1 MFGLFKAKKLEIASP
16 VTGECIGLESVNDE
30 VFSQKMV
37 GDGVAV
43 IPDEGIFG
51 APISGK
57 LSKLFETQHAYIIGH
72 DSGVEVMVHIG
83 LDTVD
88 LKGDG
93 FKALAK
99 ESDTLQAGDPV
110 VEADLERIKSL
121 GKEIVTPVIV
131 SETGSFKE
139 IVKRDG
145 SVAAAETIME
155 LK

>member
-16 VTGECIGLESVNDE
+16 VSGECVGLESVNDE
-30 VFSQKMV
+30 VFSQRMV

-43 IPDEGIFG
+43 IPVEGVFG
-51 APISGK
+51 APVSGK
-57 LSKLFETQHAYIIGH
+57 LSKLFETHHAYIVRH

-83 LDTVD
+83 LDTVE

-99 ESDTLQAGDPV
+99 EGDEVKAGDPII
-110 VEADLERIKSL
+110 EADLERIKSL
-121 GKEIVTPVIV
+121 GKEIITPVII
-131 SETGSFKE
+131 SEMGSFKG
-139 IVKRDG
+139 IVKRG
-145 SVAAAETIME
+145 GTVAAAETIME

>member
-43 IPDEGIFG
+43 IPEEGIFG

-57 LSKLFETQHAYIIGH
+57 LSKLFETQHAYIISH

-99 ESDTLQAGDPV
+99 EGDTLQAGDPV

-139 IVKRDG
+139 IVKRGG